1 MTGRDLIIYI
11 LENNLENEPVITDDK
26 MLGFMSVSEA
36 ALKFE
41 VGVSTIN
48 LWIRLG
54 YIPHICIGGVW
65 LIPGNTKKPNT
76 TIDCE
81 VLVV

>member
-11 LENNLENEPVITDDK
+11 LENKLEDEPVITDDK
-26 MLGFMSVSEA
+26 MLGFMTVGEA
-36 ALKFE
+36 ACKFE

-54 YIPHICIGGVW
+54 YIPYIIIGGVS
-65 LIPGNTKKPNT
+65 LIPGNAKKPDT
-76 TIDCE
+76 TINCE
-81 VLVV
+81 VLVL